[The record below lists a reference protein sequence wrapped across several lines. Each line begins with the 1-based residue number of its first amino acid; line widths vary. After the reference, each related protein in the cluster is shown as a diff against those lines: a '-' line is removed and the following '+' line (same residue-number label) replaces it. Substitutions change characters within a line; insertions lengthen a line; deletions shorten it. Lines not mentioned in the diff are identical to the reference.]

1 MKRCFLISV
10 LAFALSTASTS
21 VRAQDAPKW
30 VPMYDGVDIASY
42 EVADPLLKVHAAR
55 VDLTVPG
62 IEFKT
67 TPPNE
72 NFEPETR
79 ETTRQTTAGFLK
91 EAGLS
96 VAVNA
101 NFYNP
106 FNARTISTPGDANLI
121 GLGVCDGFVE
131 SQPAANY
138 PSFVVKKNGDV
149 DVRVYDKEDDL
160 SDIQQA
166 VSGNKIVLLDG
177 EVLKQTDKAVHPR
190 TAVGLSKDKKYVYF
204 MTIDGRQPGFSVGA
218 TYEQVAIE
226 LKNLGANVGL
236 NLDGGGST
244 TFVLRD
250 SENEPVVINRPCNST
265 KDRLR
270 FNANGIG
277 VKANGAPKEA
287 PEGFK
292 F

>member
-1 MKRCFLISV
+1 MKRRLFSIA
-10 LAFALSTASTS
+10 LALTFATTIAQ
-21 VRAQDAPKW
+21 AQDSPKW
-30 VPMYDGVDIASY
+30 VPMYDGIDVATY
-42 EVADPLLKVHAAR
+42 EVADPLMKVCAAR
-55 VDLTVPG
+55 IDITVPG

-91 EAGLS
+91 DSGLS

-106 FNARTISTPGDANLI
+106 FNAQTISTSGDANLI
-121 GLGVCDGFVE
+121 GLGVSDGFVE
-131 SQPAANY
+131 SQPVANY

-149 DVRVYDKEDDL
+149 DICVYNEGDDL
-160 SDIQQA
+160 SEIQQA
-166 VSGNKIVLLDG
+166 VSGNRIVLQDG
-177 EVLKQTDKAVHPR
+177 EVLEQTDKAVHPR
-190 TAVGLSKDKKYVYF
+190 TAVGFSKDKKYVYL
-204 MTIDGRQPGFSVGA
+204 MTIDGRQKGFSVGA
-218 TYEQVAIE
+218 TYEQVATQ
-226 LKNLGANVGL
+226 LKNLGAYVGL

-250 SENEPVVINRPCNST
+250 AENEPVVINRPCNAT
-265 KDRLR
+265 KDKLR

-277 VKANGAPKEA
+277 VKAGGAPKEA